1 MTRAGRSLGRSR
13 GRHVVATVLPEELR
27 APPDVRLE
35 VVGPT
40 VSTNV
45 KGVSGQEVCLLRC
58 IAETDAVMLEVV
70 DRRDRRE
77 RPAGSLY
84 GERGP
89 VTDQPR
95 VRLRADGRPAPS

>member
-1 MTRAGRSLGRSR
+1 
-13 GRHVVATVLPEELR
+13 VLPEELR

-40 VSTNV
+40 VSTDV

-70 DRRDRRE
+70 DRRERRE
-77 RPAGSLY
+77 RPAGILY
-84 GERGP
+84 GESGP
-89 VTDQPR
+89 
-95 VRLRADGRPAPS
+95 